1 MKKFTFQFFILA
13 NCLFLFI
20 TQSDAQVMVGPSAG
34 FTAAGLYTNNND
46 VYAGVNG
53 QVGVTAHF
61 QLTDFLAVRPSVLY
75 KFGSMANSNDN
86 TDKIS
91 LNRIAIPVP
100 IVYSHIFPNNGI
112 LFGGLGPNFM
122 YNLSGTQQN
131 YYQSGKINFS
141 GDSAQ
146 MQRFDVGLNLTGGY
160 QFASGLSLSLFFNAG
175 LSNISKVPDNT
186 VHSLDAFG
194 FSIAWMFGSAS
205 NEQ

>member
-20 TQSDAQVMVGPSAG
+20 TQSDAQVMFGPSAG
-34 FTAAGLYTNNND
+34 FTAAGLYTNNAD

-53 QVGVTAHF
+53 QIGVTSHF
-61 QLTDFLAVRPSVLY
+61 QITDFLAVRPSVLY

-100 IVYSHIFPNNGI
+100 IVYSHVFPNNGI

-131 YYQSGKINFS
+131 YYQTGKINFS

-146 MQRFDVGLNLTGGY
+146 MQRFDVGLDFTGGY
-160 QFASGLSLSLFFNAG
+160 QFASGLSLSLFLNAG
-175 LSNISKVPDNT
+175 LSNISKAPDNT

-194 FSIAWMFGSAS
+194 FSIGWMFGSAS

>member
-1 MKKFTFQFFILA
+1 MKKFAFSFIIIVNSLL
-13 NCLFLFI
+13 LFT

-34 FTAAGLYTNNND
+34 FTAAGLYTNDDN
-46 VYAGVNG
+46 VYAGING

-61 QLTDFLAVRPSVLY
+61 QITNFLAVRPSVLY
-75 KFGSMANSNDN
+75 RFGSMANSDDN

-112 LFGGLGPNFM
+112 LFGGVGPNFM

-131 YYQSGKINFS
+131 YYQNGNISFS
-141 GDSAQ
+141 GDTAQ
-146 MQRFDVGLNLTGGY
+146 MQRFDVGLDVTGGY
-160 QFASGLSLSLFFNAG
+160 QFSSGLSLSLFFNAG
-175 LSNISKVPDNT
+175 LSNISKVPGST
-186 VHSLDAFG
+186 LRSLDAFG
-194 FSIAWMFGSAS
+194 FSIGWMFGSAS

>member
-1 MKKFTFQFFILA
+1 MKKFTFRLFIVA
-13 NCLFLFI
+13 SCLFLFI

-61 QLTDFLAVRPSVLY
+61 QITDFLAVRPSVLY

-100 IVYSHIFPNNGI
+100 IVYSHVFPNNGI

-122 YNLSGTQQN
+122 YTLSGTQEN
-131 YYQSGKINFS
+131 YYQSGDISFS
-141 GDSAQ
+141 GDSPQ
-146 MQRFDVGLNLTGGY
+146 MQRFDVGLDVTGGY
-160 QFASGLSLSLFFNAG
+160 QFSSGLSLSLFFNAG

-186 VHSLDAFG
+186 IHSLDAFG
-194 FSIAWMFGSAS
+194 FSIGWMFGSAS

>member
-53 QVGVTAHF
+53 QVGATAHF

-100 IVYSHIFPNNGI
+100 LVYSHVFPNNGI
-112 LFGGLGPNFM
+112 LFGGVGPNFM
-122 YNLSGTQQN
+122 YNISGSQQN
-131 YYQSGKINFS
+131 YYQIG
-141 GDSAQ
+141 
-146 MQRFDVGLNLTGGY
+146 T
-160 QFASGLSLSLFFNAG
+160 
-175 LSNISKVPDNT
+175 
-186 VHSLDAFG
+186 
-194 FSIAWMFGSAS
+194 
-205 NEQ
+205 

>member
-1 MKKFTFQFFILA
+1 MKKFTPRFFILA

-20 TQSDAQVMVGPSAG
+20 TQSDAQIMVGPSAG
-34 FTAAGLYTNNND
+34 FAAAGLYTNNSD

-61 QLTDFLAVRPSVLY
+61 QITDFLAVRPSILY

-100 IVYSHIFPNNGI
+100 IVYSHVFPNNGI

-131 YYQSGKINFS
+131 YYQSGDINFDGVS
-141 GDSAQ
+141 PQ
-146 MQRFDVGLNLTGGY
+146 MQRFDVGLDFTGGY
-160 QFASGLSLSLFFNAG
+160 QFASGLSLSLFLNAG

-186 VHSLDAFG
+186 MHSLDAFG
-194 FSIAWMFGSAS
+194 FSIGWMFGSAS
-205 NEQ
+205 REQ

>member
-1 MKKFTFQFFILA
+1 MKKIPFRFIILV
-13 NCLFLFI
+13 NFLFLFT
-20 TQSDAQVMVGPSAG
+20 TQSDAQVMFGPSAG
-34 FTAAGLYTNNND
+34 FTAAGLYTSDNN
-46 VYAGVNG
+46 VYAGING
-53 QVGVTAHF
+53 QIGATAHF
-61 QLTDFLAVRPSVLY
+61 QITDFLAVRPSLLY
-75 KFGSMANSNDN
+75 RFGSMANSNDN

-131 YYQSGKINFS
+131 YYQNGDISFS
-141 GDSAQ
+141 GDNAQ
-146 MQRFDVGLNLTGGY
+146 MQRFDVGLDFTGGY
-160 QFASGLSLSLFFNAG
+160 QFSSGLSLSLFLNAG

-186 VHSLDAFG
+186 LHSLDAFG
-194 FSIAWMFGSAS
+194 FSIGWMFGSAS

>member
-1 MKKFTFQFFILA
+1 MKKFTFRFFIIVH
-13 NCLFLFI
+13 CVFLFT

-34 FTAAGLYTNNND
+34 FTAAGLYTNNDD

-61 QLTDFLAVRPSVLY
+61 QITDFLAVRPSVLY
-75 KFGSMANSNDN
+75 KFGSMTNSNDN

-100 IVYSHIFPNNGI
+100 IVYSHVFPNNGI

-122 YNLSGTQQN
+122 YNLSGTQDN

-146 MQRFDVGLNLTGGY
+146 MQRFDVGLNITGGY
-160 QFASGLSLSLFFNAG
+160 QFTSGLSLSLFFNAG
-175 LSNISKVPDNT
+175 LSNISKAPDQT
-186 VHSLDAFG
+186 IHSLDAFG
-194 FSIAWMFGSAS
+194 FSIGWMFGSAS
-205 NEQ
+205 NEH